1 MKYINS
7 ICLNETNENILEEC
21 LGLIIDFCNEYKNAM
36 KNYLDFNIINNIFS
50 TLKKNIKNNKNPK
63 LSVMI
68 EYSENKIKEIK

>member
-1 MKYINS
+1 
-7 ICLNETNENILEEC
+7 
-21 LGLIIDFCNEYKNAM
+21 M
-36 KNYLDFNIINNIFS
+36 KNYIDFNIINNIFS